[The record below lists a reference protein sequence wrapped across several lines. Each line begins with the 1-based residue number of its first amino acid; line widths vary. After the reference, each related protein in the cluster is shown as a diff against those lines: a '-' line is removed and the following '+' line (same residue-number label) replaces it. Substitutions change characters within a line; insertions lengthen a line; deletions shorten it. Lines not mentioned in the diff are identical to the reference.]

1 MQAHRILVKSFYWK
15 LLHFLVVF
23 ISNIV
28 LVRFFGA
35 EITGKFYTL
44 IYTGSLAVTVFNLG
58 LEVSLNY
65 FLSQKKL
72 TIRFVQRLIPAIVL
86 VALIFSMP
94 AIYFYLGQAD
104 MLFPTQSTI
113 IILTGIFISGGLLLN
128 FTTAIYTSFNQHH
141 FVNRTA
147 FYFGLVA
154 LILSVVSIQIFDRQ
168 TALIALFVIHFL
180 FSFLPGFFLFIK
192 TFYRNDVLMKV
203 DASHTAPFQKVLQYS
218 LAAFSINIIFFIAS
232 KLAVFVLPF
241 WAAPEA
247 LGNFMQ
253 GYRIVEYIGM
263 IAAFIYFPVIALTA
277 DSSAIRS
284 EPMILFLVRLSNTFV
299 LLLGIFILLAGPY
312 VLPWI
317 FGNSFSQLDKILLYF
332 LPGILAVCSSTFF
345 TAYFFGKGKTRI
357 NFYSAVILL
366 LSLGILLW
374 VLAKDGN
381 VKAAALAFSVA
392 NLLSLG
398 YDMFQFHKLNPICWK
413 DMLMI
418 NARDWQYLR
427 TVLPQKLIRA

>member
-398 YDMFQFHKLNPICWK
+398 YDMFQFHKLNPIDWK

-418 NARDWQYLR
+418 NAQDWHYLR